1 MSLPVLNDSL
11 LEAFLQDDAPFGD
24 LTTHVLGIDTMPGR
38 IAFAARDRMVVA
50 CVEEAAR
57 MLELAGAR
65 VSAAIASGSEL
76 AAGAPIL
83 DATGPAGALHRAWK
97 ISQTLVEYA
106 SGIAT
111 AARRIVEAARAAR
124 PDVGI
129 VCTRKNMPGAKAL
142 AIKSILAGG
151 AMPHR
156 LGLSETI
163 LIFAEHRVFFGGRTA
178 AAMIAQARRG
188 APEKKIVVEVSAIDE
203 AVTWAEAGADVLQ
216 TEKLSVDDVSALA
229 NRLAALATRP
239 LLAAAGGINARNAA
253 AYAAAGADILVTSA
267 PYSAPPLDVAVRIEP
282 AG

>member
-1 MSLPVLNDSL
+1 
-11 LEAFLQDDAPFGD
+11 
-24 LTTHVLGIDTMPGR
+24 
-38 IAFAARDRMVVA
+38 
-50 CVEEAAR
+50 

-65 VSAAIASGSEL
+65 VSAAIASGSDL

-97 ISQTLVEYA
+97 ASQTLVEYA

-124 PDVGI
+124 PDIAI
-129 VCTRKNMPGAKAL
+129 VCTRKNMPSAKAL

-178 AAMIAQARRG
+178 AAMIAQAQRG
-188 APEKKIVVEVSAIDE
+188 ARKGSSKSRRSTKHSRGRRQAPTCCRPRSCRSTICRRSQTGLRRWRGDPCWRRQVES
-203 AVTWAEAGADVLQ
+203 T
-216 TEKLSVDDVSALA
+216 
-229 NRLAALATRP
+229 RATRRP
-239 LLAAAGGINARNAA
+239 MQRPGP
-253 AYAAAGADILVTSA
+253 TS
-267 PYSAPPLDVAVRIEP
+267 SSPPLPTRRHRSTSRCGSNQP
-282 AG
+282 AD